1 MAVLSTGEK
10 TVQVAKPEKKV
21 EVGRLDAD
29 DFNTDAY
36 DAVIREDEVL
46 SSGKL
51 EWREVAWE
59 GGLACG
65 R

>member
-1 MAVLSTGEK
+1 
-10 TVQVAKPEKKV
+10 VQVAKPEKKV

-59 GGLACG
+59 GGLSCG